1 MVVASA
7 YAAARQRRVPRTLDE
22 MAKHSRI
29 SKKELGRCYRLL
41 LVELKLK
48 IPLASPTDYISRFS
62 ADLKLT
68 GTTARKAIDLVNL
81 AKRKGITTGKDP
93 TGLAAAALYIAGM
106 GEGERRTQR
115 EIAEAATVTEVTVR
129 NRYKELTTK
138 LDLNE
143 L

>member
-1 MVVASA
+1 
-7 YAAARQRRVPRTLDE
+7 
-22 MAKHSRI
+22 
-29 SKKELGRCYRLL
+29 
-41 LVELKLK
+41 
-48 IPLASPTDYISRFS
+48 
-62 ADLKLT
+62 
-68 GTTARKAIDLVNL
+68 L